1 MASGAPVITS
11 NVSSLP
17 EVVGDAAV
25 LIDPYDPEAI
35 ADAMRRVLSDDA
47 LRQQLRARGHVRARH
62 FSWDRSVQRVREI
75 YQEVLSR

>member
-17 EVVGDAAV
+17 EVVADAALLV
-25 LIDPYDPEAI
+25 NPYDLEEI
-35 ADAMRRVLSDDA
+35 ADAMRRVLSDET
-47 LRQQLRARGHVRARH
+47 LRQQLKERGRLRARH